1 MWALALAGW
10 AYVWSM
16 RDIYQAK
23 ARVYVDTETVL
34 RPLLSGLA
42 VGTDSNTDL
51 DMMHTL
57 LLARPSLER
66 VAQETGLAP
75 KDLTP
80 TQLQQVVSEL
90 SRRIFVSG
98 NRDGVYTLAYRNTDP
113 VMAHRVVT
121 KLLDDFVRATVGYK
135 RDDSTGAQQFLT
147 EQIKAYEQRLRQ
159 AEEALASFKQKN
171 IGVMPGQ
178 TGDYYTSMQQL
189 MTNVEALQTRS
200 KQLSERR
207 RELERQL
214 DGESPTFGALQ
225 SSADS
230 GPYDG
235 QIAELQAKVDQL
247 RLQYTDKHPDI
258 VSGLETIKRM
268 KAENRRLREQGGAAG
283 VMFPTQEGTGATNSQ
298 RLAINPVYQ
307 TIRVSLSQTNAELAE
322 VRGQLGQLQAQLA
335 RLRSRVTVAPE
346 VEAQLAQLNRDY
358 EVNRTQ
364 YTALVTRLESARIS
378 EQADENTDKLKFR
391 IVDPPVVPLVP
402 DEPNRMLLF
411 TLVAML
417 AFGVG
422 VAAAFLLNL
431 LRPVFSSRRDVQ
443 SALGLRVL
451 GSVARS
457 FDATLTPWYRRDGV
471 LVTGCLALLIGAY
484 LLNVVLLRVI

>member
-1 MWALALAGW
+1 
-10 AYVWSM
+10 
-16 RDIYQAK
+16 
-23 ARVYVDTETVL
+23 
-34 RPLLSGLA
+34 
-42 VGTDSNTDL
+42 
-51 DMMHTL
+51 
-57 LLARPSLER
+57 
-66 VAQETGLAP
+66 
-75 KDLTP
+75 
-80 TQLQQVVSEL
+80 
-90 SRRIFVSG
+90 
-98 NRDGVYTLAYRNTDP
+98 
-113 VMAHRVVT
+113 
-121 KLLDDFVRATVGYK
+121 
-135 RDDSTGAQQFLT
+135 
-147 EQIKAYEQRLRQ
+147 
-159 AEEALASFKQKN
+159 
-171 IGVMPGQ
+171 
-178 TGDYYTSMQQL
+178 
-189 MTNVEALQTRS
+189 
-200 KQLSERR
+200 
-207 RELERQL
+207 
-214 DGESPTFGALQ
+214 
-225 SSADS
+225 
-230 GPYDG
+230 
-235 QIAELQAKVDQL
+235 
-247 RLQYTDKHPDI
+247 
-258 VSGLETIKRM
+258 
-268 KAENRRLREQGGAAG
+268 GAAG